1 MLFLKHLLVG
11 LIAAAWIA
19 GPIISLFWY
28 LSSEMNIHPTT
39 FFLAMLLVWFALPMA
54 IMFGWIYLK
63 SRSFKTS

>member
-11 LIAAAWIA
+11 LAAAAWLTGLLIA
-19 GPIISLFWY
+19 LPLPAILSITVDYRIY
-28 LSSEMNIHPTT
+28 LPLVV
-39 FFLAMLLVWFALPMA
+39 LAGVFAPMA